1 MTTASPKAAIDR
13 ASSPS
18 ASPVSA
24 RVVGLWL
31 LACCVMVFAMMLIGA
46 ITRLTESGLSM
57 VEWRPLI
64 GALPPMTDAEWQRVF
79 DLYRQTSEY
88 RIDNAGMSL
97 AEFQSIFWWEFIHR
111 LWGRAI
117 GVVFALPFFYFLA
130 TRRIPAG
137 YTKHLAILLF
147 LGGLQGVI
155 GWWMVKSGFVDRSDV
170 SQYRLA
176 VHLGMAF
183 LILAYLLWLA
193 LGLLW
198 PVPQDRPAAPR
209 GLRRL
214 GAYCHAVIFFTVL
227 SGALV
232 AGLNAGLLYNDWPLM
247 GGNFIPEDIAALSP
261 AWLNIFENE
270 GTVQFDHRIMAYLTL
285 TVVML
290 TWLSAR
296 KADLAP
302 RARLSINCL
311 AAMVWV
317 QAALGISTLV
327 LMVPLPLAVLHQA
340 GAATSFCLS
349 IWLMK
354 ELRGA
359 R

>member
-1 MTTASPKAAIDR
+1 MTTVDSGT
-13 ASSPS
+13 S
-18 ASPVSA
+18 ASGAVSPA
-24 RVVGLWL
+24 SVRAVGLWL
-31 LACCVMVFAMMLIGA
+31 ALCGVMVFAMMLIGA

-64 GALPPMTDAEWQRVF
+64 GWLPPLSDGEWQRVF

-117 GVVFALPFFYFLA
+117 GLVFALPFFFFLF
-130 TRRIPAG
+130 TRRVPEG
-137 YTKHLAILLF
+137 YAKHFWILLF

-183 LILAYLLWLA
+183 FILAYLLWLA
-193 LGLLW
+193 LGLLY
-198 PVPQDRPAAPR
+198 PVPPDQQAAPR
-209 GLRRL
+209 TVRRL
-214 GAYCHAVIFFTVL
+214 GAWCHAVIFFTVL

-247 GGNFIPEDIAALSP
+247 GGNVIPEDIAALSP
-261 AWLNIFENE
+261 GWINIFENE
-270 GTVQFDHRIMAYLTL
+270 GTVQFDHRMMAYLTL
-285 TVVML
+285 TVVTL
-290 TWLSAR
+290 TWFAAR
-296 KADLAP
+296 RVSLAP
-302 RARLSINCL
+302 RARLAVNCL
-311 AAMVWV
+311 AAMAWI
-317 QAALGISTLV
+317 QAAIGVSTLV
-327 LMVPLPLAVLHQA
+327 TMVPITLAVLHQA

-349 IWLMK
+349 IWVMK

>member
-1 MTTASPKAAIDR
+1 MTTAFSNAGADR
-13 ASSPS
+13 APFS
-18 ASPVSA
+18 SA
-24 RVVGLWL
+24 RAVGLWL
-31 LACCVMVFAMMLIGA
+31 LACCAMVFAMMLIGA

-64 GALPPMTDAEWQRVF
+64 GALPPLSEAEWQRVF

-97 AEFQSIFWWEFIHR
+97 DEFKSIFWWEFIHR

-117 GVVFALPFFYFLA
+117 GLVFALPFFFFLA
-130 TRRIPAG
+130 TRRIPVG
-137 YTKHLAILLF
+137 YTKHLAILLI

-183 LILAYLLWLA
+183 LILAYLLWLT

-198 PVPQDRPAAPR
+198 PVPRDQAAAPR
-209 GLRRL
+209 GVRRL
-214 GAYCHAVIFFTVL
+214 GAWCHAVIFFTVL

-247 GGNFIPEDIAALSP
+247 GGNFIPEDIAALTP
-261 AWLNIFENE
+261 GWLNMFENE

-285 TVVML
+285 AVVML
-290 TWLSAR
+290 TWVFSR
-296 KADLAP
+296 RADLAP

-317 QAALGISTLV
+317 QVGLGISTLI

-349 IWLMK
+349 IWVMK

>member
-1 MTTASPKAAIDR
+1 MTTAFPKAASS
-13 ASSPS
+13 ANPPSPS
-18 ASPVSA
+18 SDSA
-24 RVVGLWL
+24 RAVGLWL
-31 LACCVMVFAMMLIGA
+31 LVCCVMVFAMMLIGA
-46 ITRLTESGLSM
+46 VTRLTESGLSM

-64 GALPPMTDAEWQRVF
+64 GALPPMTEAEWQRVF

-111 LWGRAI
+111 LWGRTI
-117 GVVFALPFFYFLA
+117 GLVFALPFFFFLA
-130 TRRIPAG
+130 TRRIPTG
-137 YTKHLAILLF
+137 YAKHLVILLF

-183 LILAYLLWLA
+183 FILAYLLWLA

-198 PVPQDRPAAPR
+198 PVPQDRPPAPR
-209 GLRRL
+209 GVRRL
-214 GAYCHAVIFFTVL
+214 GAYCHAVIFITVM

-285 TVVML
+285 TVVSL
-290 TWLSAR
+290 TWIFSRRAP
-296 KADLAP
+296 LAP
-302 RARLSINCL
+302 RARLSVNCL
-311 AAMVWV
+311 AAMVWI
-317 QAALGISTLV
+317 QAGLGISTLV

-349 IWLMK
+349 IWVMK